1 MRDFVLLDVQ
11 DLVQLIVLVDVHVPV
26 LIIVVAIVQVDVI
39 QLVHAPVQI
48 IVVGIVQVDVKET
61 VLGNV
66 GSIAQHRAATTVQ

>member
-26 LIIVVAIVQVDVI
+26 LIIVVAIVQVDV
-39 QLVHAPVQI
+39 
-48 IVVGIVQVDVKET
+48 KET